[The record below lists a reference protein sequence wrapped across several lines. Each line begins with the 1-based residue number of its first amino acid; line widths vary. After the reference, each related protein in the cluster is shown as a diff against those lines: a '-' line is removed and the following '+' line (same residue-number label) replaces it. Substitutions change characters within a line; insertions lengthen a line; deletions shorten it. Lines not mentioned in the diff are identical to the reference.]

1 MDSFSMFEK
10 WSVFLLELF
19 FVLSSKALPFPDRKW
34 SVLLSLI
41 CGPFKAYLRICR
53 GTPDHR
59 KADGGNGLATTS
71 FTTSE
76 PEGCAHCFP
85 EAHPRSGP

>member
-1 MDSFSMFEK
+1 MDSFFVFEK
-10 WSVFLLELF
+10 RSVFLLELF
-19 FVLSSKALPFPDRKW
+19 VLSSKAMPFPDRKW
-34 SVLLSLI
+34 SVLLTLI
-41 CGPFKAYLRICR
+41 CGLFKAYLRTCR

-71 FTTSE
+71 LTTSE

-85 EAHPRSGP
+85 EVNPRSGP